1 MTGETMGTTY
11 TIKVVSGADMSDL
24 QREIDQE
31 LERINQMMSTYIDDS
46 DLSLLNRAPLDE
58 LIAVPTDLYTVLQ
71 LSEEIHGITHGA
83 FDVTVGPLVKLWGF
97 GPDKAFPDVP
107 SPTQISQA
115 QQRVGMQHLELGEG
129 SVRRGVDLYIDLSG
143 IAKGFAVDRL
153 CKLLDDKG
161 LQNYMVE
168 IGGEIKASGRN
179 DRDAPWIIAIEKPE
193 ALQRSIFRTL
203 ALRGLGMATSGD
215 YRNYREIDGKR
226 YSHLIDP
233 RSGMPINHTLA
244 SVTVLHPSAAI
255 ADALATALNVLHP
268 AQGMELAEEQN
279 LAVLFIIKDD
289 SGFVEQRSSALERY
303 LEQVH

>member
-1 MTGETMGTTY
+1 MFGFALNNNLRAGRNRVVRTGVIMANMKPLKFFVVCLFTVLSGCGGEPAQTMTGETMGTTY

-115 QQRVGMQHLELGEG
+115 Q
-129 SVRRGVDLYIDLSG
+129 
-143 IAKGFAVDRL
+143 
-153 CKLLDDKG
+153 
-161 LQNYMVE
+161 
-168 IGGEIKASGRN
+168 
-179 DRDAPWIIAIEKPE
+179 
-193 ALQRSIFRTL
+193 
-203 ALRGLGMATSGD
+203 
-215 YRNYREIDGKR
+215 
-226 YSHLIDP
+226 
-233 RSGMPINHTLA
+233 
-244 SVTVLHPSAAI
+244 
-255 ADALATALNVLHP
+255 
-268 AQGMELAEEQN
+268 
-279 LAVLFIIKDD
+279 
-289 SGFVEQRSSALERY
+289 
-303 LEQVH
+303 

>member
-1 MTGETMGTTY
+1 
-11 TIKVVSGADMSDL
+11 
-24 QREIDQE
+24 
-31 LERINQMMSTYIDDS
+31 
-46 DLSLLNRAPLDE
+46 
-58 LIAVPTDLYTVLQ
+58 
-71 LSEEIHGITHGA
+71 
-83 FDVTVGPLVKLWGF
+83 
-97 GPDKAFPDVP
+97 
-107 SPTQISQA
+107 
-115 QQRVGMQHLELGEG
+115 RVGMQHLELGEG